1 MLGKKDPSS
10 IPAQG
15 SDFKRATYY
24 LRPDQI
30 MALRLLSVLEDKNL
44 SAVVREAVDKY
55 LEEHA

>member
-1 MLGKKDPSS
+1 MLSQKAPSPS
-10 IPAQG
+10 LAQG

-30 MALRLLSVLEDKNL
+30 MALRLLSVLEDRNL
-44 SAVVREAVDKY
+44 SAVVREALDKY

>member
-1 MLGKKDPSS
+1 MLRNKDPSH
-10 IPAQG
+10 PVAQG

-24 LRPDQI
+24 LRHDQI
-30 MALRLLSVLEDKNL
+30 MALRLLSVLEDRNL